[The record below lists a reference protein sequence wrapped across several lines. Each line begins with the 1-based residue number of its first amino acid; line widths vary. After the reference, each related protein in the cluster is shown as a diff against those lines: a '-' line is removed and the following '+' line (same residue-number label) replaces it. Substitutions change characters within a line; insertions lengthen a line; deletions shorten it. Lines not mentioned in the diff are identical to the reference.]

1 MTVKEIQKEVVQ
13 IIHKYLGMDVNIY
26 LFGSWARGNAN
37 PTSDIDIAIK
47 IPEQD
52 RSKFYLIREEV
63 DELRTLRKI
72 DIVDLSFVSEK
83 FEKHIFKYALPL

>member
-13 IIHKYLGMDVNIY
+13 IIHKYLGRDANIY

-37 PTSDIDIAIK
+37 PTSDIDIAIR

-72 DIVDLSFVSEK
+72 DIVDLSFVSEE
-83 FEKHIFKYALPL
+83 FEKHIFKYARPL